1 MSLSERLQNPMMT
14 KGYTDNAGGESGLDR
29 KTYNRLKSR
38 VHSRLVNEFDLASIS
53 EMPKETLTA
62 SIKDALQEITSVD
75 NLPLNRM
82 ERAML
87 VADLMN
93 EIIGLGP
100 IEPLVQDDTIQD
112 ILVNGFSKVYIEKKG
127 ALTLSNIEFRDNEHL
142 MQIIDKIV
150 SAIGRRIDESSPMVD
165 ARLADGSRVNVII
178 PPLALDGPVLSIRKF
193 GHKPLTEENLLT
205 NLALTNEMMKF
216 LTGAIKSKLN
226 ILISGGTGA
235 GKTTLLNI
243 LSAHIPDSER
253 IITIE
258 DSAELRLNQ
267 PHVVRLESRPPNIE
281 GKGGITLTD
290 LVKNSLRMRPDRI
303 IVGEARGEEA
313 IDMLQAMNTGHQGSM
328 STIHANSPADALSR
342 MEVMLSMGTSRFSE
356 MAMRGLVASAINIIV
371 QLTRLPDGK
380 RRIISV
386 SEITGLDENYKIT
399 MQEIFVFRQQGVDE
413 KGNIF
418 GVFVSTGTK
427 SRFCDHFESNG
438 IMMGDEIFDF
448 EKPVGF

>member
-1 MSLSERLQNPMMT
+1 M
-14 KGYTDNAGGESGLDR
+14 
-29 KTYNRLKSR
+29 
-38 VHSRLVNEFDLASIS
+38 
-53 EMPKETLTA
+53 
-62 SIKDALQEITSVD
+62 
-75 NLPLNRM
+75 
-82 ERAML
+82 
-87 VADLMN
+87 
-93 EIIGLGP
+93 
-100 IEPLVQDDTIQD
+100 
-112 ILVNGFSKVYIEKKG
+112 
-127 ALTLSNIEFRDNEHL
+127 
-142 MQIIDKIV
+142 
-150 SAIGRRIDESSPMVD
+150 
-165 ARLADGSRVNVII
+165 
-178 PPLALDGPVLSIRKF
+178 LSIRKF